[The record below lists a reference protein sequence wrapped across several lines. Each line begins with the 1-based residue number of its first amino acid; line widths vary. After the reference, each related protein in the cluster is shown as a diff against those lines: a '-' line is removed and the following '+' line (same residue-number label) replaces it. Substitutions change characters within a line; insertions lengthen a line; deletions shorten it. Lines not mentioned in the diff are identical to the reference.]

1 MFKFKPMKKDLLPLG
16 ILLGLALT
24 FCTVAFGQD
33 AQKPLENTKAPVAAS
48 TPTPSLALT
57 EPEKRFIKLLS
68 DRIAPV
74 QRDLQ
79 AAWQGIL
86 ATEDEKEALNWWL
99 KARLL
104 DLKSKEINKEFNEWF
119 EKVKVQHNCLDC
131 TLNNL
136 TLVRPEAKPEAKP
149 EAPKK
154 P

>member
-1 MFKFKPMKKDLLPLG
+1 MFKPMKKDLLPLG
-16 ILLGLALT
+16 ILLGLVLT
-24 FCTVAFGQD
+24 FCAVATFGQE
-33 AQKPLENTKAPVAAS
+33 QKPMENAKSPTAS
-48 TPTPSLALT
+48 ATPTPLLELT

-104 DLKSKEINKEFNEWF
+104 DLKSKDINKEFNEWF

-136 TLVRPEAKPEAKP
+136 TLVRPEPT
-149 EAPKK
+149 KK